1 MVGADKQIDKID
13 VNGDSRV
20 SWKSA
25 VINGRTYGTV
35 ALICAYALNFR
46 NV

>member
-1 MVGADKQIDKID
+1 MAGKNDEVDKID

-25 VINGRTYGTV
+25 VINGKTYGTV
-35 ALICAYALNFR
+35 AQFTCALTTAD
-46 NV
+46 

>member
-1 MVGADKQIDKID
+1 MAGTDNQIDKIG

-25 VINGRTYGTV
+25 VINGKTYGTV
-35 ALICAYALNFR
+35 DLICVFALKTCS
-46 NV
+46 